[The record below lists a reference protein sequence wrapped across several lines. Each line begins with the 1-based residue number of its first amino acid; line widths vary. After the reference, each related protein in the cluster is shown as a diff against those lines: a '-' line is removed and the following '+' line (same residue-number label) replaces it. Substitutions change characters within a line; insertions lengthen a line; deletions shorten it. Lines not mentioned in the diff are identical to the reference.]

1 MNHIFNPDSCQG
13 GEGTKLCAYNV
24 ATNCNSTDGT
34 THMTS
39 LRVEVSISANNIE
52 SISDTNV

>member
-1 MNHIFNPDSCQG
+1 MYRHVAIYICGEKRMNRIFNPDSCQG

-39 LRVEVSISANNIE
+39 LRVEV
-52 SISDTNV
+52 